1 MFNSLAQKM
10 VMDTDVLLS
19 IAAFVFFLR
28 SGLRNRYPWV
38 TAYLGLR
45 AATGMLVWGLLY
57 GPLFASPEIYTKAY
71 FVIHWAGY
79 VASSVLLF
87 LSCLD
92 VYRQALAPL
101 KGLVRM
107 GSTAFRWAAVA
118 SLVITATTF
127 TSVSASMSLVVKVG
141 ILAMRCTGSTEIC
154 LLALL
159 VLSMKAIGLS
169 PRSRP
174 FGVAVGL
181 GLMAVVDCI
190 ESSVS
195 ILQLQIGATQQT
207 IFEAAALLSLACWIV
222 YAVMPELV
230 QAPAMIRA
238 DSTIYKWDQIACALG
253 HKGTQVALEPAPSF
267 FLVDVE
273 KVVDRAF
280 VRTLKGKQSEV

>member
-1 MFNSLAQKM
+1 MFTSLAQKS
-10 VMDTDVLLS
+10 VTDADVLLS
-19 IAAFVFFLR
+19 LAAFAFFMRPNLR
-28 SGLRNRYPWV
+28 RRYPWV
-38 TAYLGLR
+38 SSYLALR
-45 AATGMLVWGLLY
+45 ALTGIFVWAMLF
-57 GPLFASPEIYTKAY
+57 GPLLGSPATYTKAY

-79 VASSVLLF
+79 VASSALLF
-87 LSCLD
+87 LGCLD

-159 VLSMKAIGLS
+159 MLSMKAIGLS

-174 FGVAVGL
+174 FGVALGL
-181 GLMAVVDCI
+181 GLMAVIDCI

-195 ILQLQIGATQQT
+195 ILQLHISPNQQT
-207 IFEAAALLSLACWIV
+207 IFEAAALLSLGCWIA
-222 YAVMPELV
+222 YAAMPELL
-230 QAPAMIRA
+230 QQPTMIRA

-253 HKGTQVALEPAPSF
+253 HKGTQVVLEPTPSF

-280 VRTLKGKQSEV
+280 VRTLKGKESGI